1 MKDALMES
9 ETIDSEQINDIMEGK
24 KPRPPA
30 DWADADEDS
39 SSGASKV
46 GEEAVDKSGPIG
58 GPASEH

>member
-1 MKDALMES
+1 
-9 ETIDSEQINDIMEGK
+9 MEGK

-30 DWADADEDS
+30 DWSDSDEDS

-46 GEEAVDKSGPIG
+46 GEEEVDKSGPIG